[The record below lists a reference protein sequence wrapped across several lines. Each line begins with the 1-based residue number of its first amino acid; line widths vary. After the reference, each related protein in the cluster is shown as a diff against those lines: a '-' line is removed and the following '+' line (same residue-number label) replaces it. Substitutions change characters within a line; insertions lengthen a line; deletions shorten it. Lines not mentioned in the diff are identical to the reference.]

1 MCHVWMELNSM
12 KKKGKIMDTST
23 KRRGSWREVDVGRL
37 EFGARRG
44 EKSEEECVESGNAK
58 VEGGIAA
65 VFIYTSSM
73 PGVHFLTVSPGG
85 VYWTSKE
92 REVWSASTTTSH
104 TEVDT
109 GIMGQMNYPYCRS
122 TNCDG

>member
-1 MCHVWMELNSM
+1 MR
-12 KKKGKIMDTST
+12 KIIDMST
-23 KRRGSWREVDVGRL
+23 KRRGSWREVDVGRS
-37 EFGARRG
+37 ESGARRR
-44 EKSEEECVESGNAK
+44 EKSEEEPIDSGKAK
-58 VEGGIAA
+58 VQGAVGG

-109 GIMGQMNYPYCRS
+109 GIVGQMN
-122 TNCDG
+122 